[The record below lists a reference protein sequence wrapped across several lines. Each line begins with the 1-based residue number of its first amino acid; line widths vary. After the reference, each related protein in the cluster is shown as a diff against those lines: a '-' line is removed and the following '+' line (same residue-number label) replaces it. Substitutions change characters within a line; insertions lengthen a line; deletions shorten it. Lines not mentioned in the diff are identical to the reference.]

1 MAQYNKIDVHLTKLQ
16 LKKMQDAVKNNNG
29 TTIRLTNKNFNNNK
43 LIHDLYLT
51 EQQLNKLRKKVDNN
65 MSTDIKLSKV
75 QINKIIK
82 EGGNLGRLLINF
94 LPKLIKPA
102 ISIGKNIL
110 APLGLSAAM
119 SATDAA
125 IQKRMYGSGDSM
137 LIISNNDLNDLNKII
152 TALEEHDIL
161 LKGTA
166 KAIKNETQKQKGGF
180 LSMLLGT
187 LGASLLGNLLTGKG
201 LYRTGQGM
209 YKAGQGSKK
218 INSISFSNK
227 F

>member
-1 MAQYNKIDVHLTKLQ
+1 
-16 LKKMQDAVKNNNG
+16 
-29 TTIRLTNKNFNNNK
+29 
-43 LIHDLYLT
+43 
-51 EQQLNKLRKKVDNN
+51 

-82 EGGNLGRLLINF
+82 EGGNLGRLLMNF

-125 IQKRMYGSGDSM
+125 IQKKMYGSGNKS
-137 LIISNNDLNDLNKII
+137 LIISNNDLNDLTKIP

-161 LKGTA
+161 LKITTET
-166 KAIKNETQKQKGGF
+166 IKDNTKKQEGGF
-180 LSMLLGT
+180 LSMLLRT
-187 LGASLLGNLLTGKG
+187 LSTSLLGNLLNGIGLNRTGKG
-201 LYRTGQGM
+201 MYRTGQGL
-209 YKAGQGSKK
+209 KK
-218 INSISFSNK
+218 INSISSFDK

>member
-1 MAQYNKIDVHLTKLQ
+1 
-16 LKKMQDAVKNNNG
+16 
-29 TTIRLTNKNFNNNK
+29 
-43 LIHDLYLT
+43 
-51 EQQLNKLRKKVDNN
+51 

-75 QINKIIK
+75 QINKVIK
-82 EGGNLGRLLINF
+82 EGGNLGRLLMNF

-119 SATDAA
+119 SPTDAA
-125 IQKRMYGSGDSM
+125 IQKKMYGFGNKT
-137 LIISNNDLNDLNKII
+137 LIISNNDLNDLIKIA

-161 LKGTA
+161 LKGTN
-166 KAIKNETQKQKGGF
+166 KAIKNKIKKQDGGF

-201 LYRTGQGM
+201 MYRTGQGM
-209 YKAGQGSKK
+209 YRTGQGLKIK
-218 INSISFSNK
+218 INSISSIHK